1 MVYIW
6 PCLDGG
12 VMKWTPEA
20 AARGAIEG
28 KYTAARRGFG
38 GVDGLL
44 AGHPAGLVDAARVLL
59 AEVIHSEK

>member
-1 MVYIW
+1 
-6 PCLDGG
+6 
-12 VMKWTPEA
+12 MKWTPEA

-28 KYTAARRGFG
+28 KYTAARRGVG